1 MAEGGGK
8 KRAKGKQKKTSKS
21 ACVEKRR
28 LSDWPTDGL
37 SDVFG
42 HLSHTHDDVFPG
54 NAALTSLLDTLHS
67 IGVRE
72 QSMCDGSAAVME
84 AGCLLQACSGCAAVH
99 GAGVSDNDD
108 MQPRQKSSRTESPG
122 WGHLEDLLIRSEFRP
137 SMFHDIATA
146 VSTGQKFA
154 TNQLD
159 SRSIGSEACAAHLF
173 TRSTDTPILNLVLTL
188 LQQRLGGSDLIAL
201 FAERLGHIRSSNI
214 THGSRSLAT
223 LIARRVFGVNLLRAI
238 EQGMLVEIK
247 RAISAQTPNSFMRSL
262 QVMLHAL
269 LARVL
274 FFHGG
279 CRCTCVTCDS
289 DSICRLMQ
297 RFVWREREFL
307 MSGVQPPQAT
317 TSLLPCTS

>member
-1 MAEGGGK
+1 MSDALG
-8 KRAKGKQKKTSKS
+8 TSHP
-21 ACVEKRR
+21 
-28 LSDWPTDGL
+28 LSSWQSRSVLGSFNFL
-37 SDVFG
+37 
-42 HLSHTHDDVFPG
+42 G

-67 IGVRE
+67 IRVRV

-99 GAGVSDNDD
+99 GAGVSDHDD

-122 WGHLEDLLIRSEFRP
+122 WGHLIRSEF
-137 SMFHDIATA
+137 SMFHDIAIA
-146 VSTGQKFA
+146 VSTGQNFA

-188 LQQRLGGSDLIAL
+188 LRQRLGGSDLIAL

-214 THGSRSLAT
+214 TLGSRSLAT
-223 LIARRVFGVNLLRAI
+223 LIARRVFGVNLLRAL

-269 LARVL
+269 LTRAL
-274 FFHGG
+274 FFHGC
-279 CRCTCVTCDS
+279 CRCTCVTCGS

-317 TSLLPCTS
+317 TSLLPCTSWLIAQC